1 MNVVH
6 LHKYNTMKVHD
17 IILETPVTVPT
28 ASVVVDPIPEA
39 VMQQWVKDNPGKAKE
54 ILDKLDKHWSD
65 GYLRVLKLIGIL
77 VPAKTF
83 MERIFQLDAM
93 ALEKT
98 PDGQMKYTV
107 AQLNATRRDYYGIFI
122 ASQAFRGAMANLL
135 KAPILREF
143 LTFLFSLVRIP
154 PAVSNLILTGGL
166 SALSVWLGSSDA
178 AQKWLT
184 SGVLGMVVRGTG
196 WAASEAWD
204 WLYKHAWD
212 DVLVPL
218 GLEKP
223 KDRGVAQRN
232 SNADKMS
239 DADMKS
245 AQQRRAEADAK
256 FWKGYHDANPHI
268 KDPSL
273 TDPNLSLDQRVAKLR
288 AADGTS
294 Q

>member
-1 MNVVH
+1 
-6 LHKYNTMKVHD
+6 MKVHD
-17 IILETPVTVPT
+17 IILEAPTVVPT
-28 ASVVVDPIPEA
+28 AGVVVDPIPQA
-39 VMQQWVKDNPGKAKE
+39 VMEQWVKDNPGKAKA
-54 ILDKLDKHWSD
+54 ILTKLDTHWSD
-65 GYLRVLKLIGIL
+65 GYVRILKLVGLLI
-77 VPAKTF
+77 PAKTF

-98 PDGQMKYTV
+98 ADGQMKYTV

-122 ASQAFRGAMANLL
+122 ASQAFRMAMTSLL
-135 KAPILREF
+135 KSPILKEF
-143 LTFLFSLVRIP
+143 LTFLFSLVRVP

-166 SALSVWLGSSDA
+166 SALSVWLGTSDA

-184 SGVLGMVVRGTG
+184 SGLLGIVVRGTG
-196 WAASEAWD
+196 WGASEAWD

-223 KDRGVAQRN
+223 ADRGVARRN
-232 SNADKMS
+232 AEVDKMS
-239 DADMKS
+239 DADIKS
-245 AQQRRAEADAK
+245 AQQRRAEADSK
-256 FWKGYHDANPHI
+256 FWKGYTDANPHI
-268 KDPSL
+268 KDPTL
-273 TDPNLSLDQRVAKLR
+273 LDPNLSLDQRVAKLR